1 MATFPKDD
9 IKKILD
15 SLCKTNFEKVRDK
28 NTFMVSCFLISNPIF
43 MRIL

>member
-1 MATFPKDD
+1 MTTFPKDD

-28 NTFMVSCFLISNPIF
+28 NTFLMGIV
-43 MRIL
+43 RRVRREATGQE